1 MRANRL
7 WVIFLPIVAQ
17 VSFAFELEQ
26 STDLTLTFTPSY
38 QPEVT
43 DGQESGYELTGQA
56 DLFWNM
62 DAYLTDTL
70 TVYFRYGISA
80 NSVLDQDGSS
90 TGSSDTDDFRIDDL
104 PAEFEPDFYQ
114 TLDLLNINYYSRFG
128 DYTLGRQVISFGQA
142 KFFSPI
148 DVVYPQSLFAIDSDY
163 RPGVDAFRATWP
175 LNATSELELGYLE
188 SEDRGGFARLKTY
201 LLGSDWELIAIRL
214 SEDNSI
220 LSVGTNGGIDAVGL
234 WQESALL
241 IDEQENKNYLR
252 ATIGAD
258 YTFYEDWYVA
268 WEAHYNGIG
277 ERDDYTR
284 NTDKSFYQ
292 LGYVTP
298 QAQWY
303 SSIQASY
310 PINILTEISLGA
322 TTNLNDLSTLLNST
336 LAFNAN
342 DELTVSASL
351 LAPVAAEHSTEY
363 EYGVYPATG
372 ILQLDWVF

>member
-1 MRANRL
+1 MKAKTWSAL
-7 WVIFLPIVAQ
+7 FLPL
-17 VSFAFELEQ
+17 VSALGFGFELEQ
-26 STDLTLTFTPSY
+26 STDLTLTFTPSLE
-38 QPEVT
+38 PEIT
-43 DGQESGYELTGQA
+43 DVQDSAYELTGQA
-56 DLFWNM
+56 DFFWNM
-62 DAYLTDTL
+62 EAYLTDSV

-80 NSVLDQDGSS
+80 ISLLDQDGSS
-90 TGSSDTDDFRIDDL
+90 SGNDETDDFRLDDL
-104 PAEFEPDFYQ
+104 PAEFDPDFYQ

-128 DYTLGRQVISFGQA
+128 DYTIGRQVISFGQA
-142 KFFSPI
+142 KFFSPV
-148 DVVYPQSLFAIDSDY
+148 DVVYPKSLFAIDSDY

-188 SEDRGGFARLKTY
+188 TEERGGFARLKTY

-220 LSVGTNGGIDAVGL
+220 LSIGTNGGIDSVGL

-258 YTFYEDWYVA
+258 YTFYDDWYVA

-277 ERDDYTR
+277 ERDDYSA

-322 TTNLNDLSTLLNST
+322 TTNLNDFSTLLNST
-336 LAFNAN
+336 LTFNAT
-342 DELTVSASL
+342 DELTVNASL
-351 LAPVAAEHSTEY
+351 LVPMASDNSTEY
-363 EYGVYPATG
+363 EYGVYPVTG
-372 ILQLDWVF
+372 IVQLDWVF